1 MDNHTKQIVLDSI
14 RDPRKSNTIISPG
27 EIPSVAQEAQ
37 LRKYNIPLDV
47 DAPIRDAVIEL
58 NQRGLVT
65 GGSCCGH
72 NSKNPAFITFD
83 TILTKRERDEAA
95 KIIVRNGMV
104 NVSVAKP
111 HDAVNIKT
119 TIDFKPIPTPDRKW
133 WTPEQ
138 ARKEYGIS
146 LSEYEEAD
154 KVSVAAPR
162 GNPKEIIDKLLSQRA
177 KAIKEGDQETASVIA
192 KGIVSLYKSVKGRK
206 LTDISNY
213 IEQKALPT
221 LSQSPSFKGK
231 YVTVKK
237 KVSVKAP
244 IHSATIRVSK
254 VSK

>member
-1 MDNHTKQIVLDSI
+1 MDNRIKKIVLDSI
-14 RDPRKSNTIISPG
+14 RDPRKSNTIISPE
-27 EIPSVAQEAQ
+27 EIPSVEQEAQ

-58 NQRGLVT
+58 NQKGLIT

-72 NSKNPAFITFD
+72 NAKNPAFITFD
-83 TILTKRERDEAA
+83 TILTKKERDEAA
-95 KIIVRNGMV
+95 RIIARHGM
-104 NVSVAKP
+104 VSVAVFKP
-111 HDAVNIKT
+111 HANVNIST

-133 WTPEQ
+133 WTPDQ
-138 ARKEYGIS
+138 ARKAHGIS

-154 KVSVAAPR
+154 KVSVTAPR
-162 GNPKEIIDKLLSQRA
+162 GNAKAIIDKLIFQRA

-192 KGIVSLYKSVKGRK
+192 KGIVSLYKSVKQRK

-221 LSQSPSFKGK
+221 LSQSPSFKGR

-237 KVSVKAP
+237 KVSVKSP
-244 IHSATIRVSK
+244 IHSATIRISRSK
-254 VSK
+254 